1 MIDRPLRSRLDAFH
15 GRDPDKALSV
25 VRSRRHR
32 LVTRH
37 DFEILNG
44 ALRVEERAKS

>member
-15 GRDPDKALSV
+15 GPDKALGV
-25 VRSRRHR
+25 VRSRRHG